1 MTPAYSG
8 CGATGA
14 GAAVCATT
22 AAANTS
28 PSQPQLIDGASGAE
42 YLEHSILCIER
53 VIS

>member
-8 CGATGA
+8 WGAT
-14 GAAVCATT
+14 AVGATT
-22 AAANTS
+22 AAAATS
-28 PSQPQLIDGASGAE
+28 PLQPQLIDGASGAE